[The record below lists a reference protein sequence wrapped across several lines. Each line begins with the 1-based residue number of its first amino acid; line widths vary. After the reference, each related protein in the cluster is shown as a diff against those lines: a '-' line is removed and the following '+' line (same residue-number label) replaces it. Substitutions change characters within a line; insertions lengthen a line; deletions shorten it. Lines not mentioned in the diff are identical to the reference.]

1 MYNGAANYQTWNVQL
16 WIANDEGLYNF
27 AKGCRDYS
35 EFVEGMREMGCLE
48 TLDNVAW
55 NDSSVDLVEL
65 KEFWDENFSNAD
77 A

>member
-27 AKGCRDYS
+27 AKGCSDYS
-35 EFVEGMREMGCLE
+35 EFVEGMRENGCLE
-48 TLDNVAW
+48 TMDSVAW
-55 NDSSVDLVEL
+55 NDSGVNLAEM